1 MYGTFMGGTPMCLD
15 LQQILDGWN
24 RTARERC
31 ARFLRAEDGSD
42 LVQLRIDLGLLQM
55 HADGRPDGSRDATLL
70 DRASRALD
78 AGQDIGEEEW
88 ERLHREL
95 QQFNYRRIAL
105 MELAGAED
113 DVGAAEDAEPWLQRA
128 LRDTQHCLRILQLES
143 RHDRGRSEN
152 VSLLPTLIL
161 NRTRLL
167 ARIES
172 LQNRP
177 EQAVDAI
184 EDGLEALRELMRE
197 AGCSEEQCRD
207 DPTLNYL
214 VQLSRRIRRRF
225 HVRRTLR
232 EQLTDAVQREDYETA
247 ARLRDELN
255 RRPNADSPQV
265 EP

>member
-1 MYGTFMGGTPMCLD
+1 MDGTPMCLD

-24 RTARERC
+24 RTARDRC

-55 HADGRPDGSRDATLL
+55 HADGRPDGSRDARDATLL
-70 DRASRALD
+70 DHASRALD
-78 AGQDIGEEEW
+78 TGRELGDDEW

-105 MELAGAED
+105 MELAGAD
-113 DVGAAEDAEPWLQRA
+113 DDSAAADDAERWLQRA
-128 LRDTQHCLRILQLES
+128 LRDTQHCLRILQLE
-143 RHDRGRSEN
+143 RQHERGRSES

-172 LQNRP
+172 MQNRP
-177 EQAVDAI
+177 EQAVDAV

-197 AGCSEEQCRD
+197 AGCSDEQCRE
-207 DPTLNYL
+207 DPTLRYL
-214 VQLSRRIRRRF
+214 AQLGRRIRRRF

-232 EQLTDAVQREDYETA
+232 EQLADAVQREDYETA
-247 ARLRDELN
+247 ARLRDELSQ
-255 RRPNADSPQV
+255 RHDGDAPPADQ
-265 EP
+265 